1 MLINL
6 LRLLPPETAHELT
19 IGLLRSN
26 LVLKRKHTK
35 LFKSL
40 KQTILG
46 INFKDKPE
54 AARNWLNELGD
65 PFEKIVADKDG
76 RTAIDWGVYGVPE
89 TYLVDKKGRVRYR
102 HVGPLTEKVLEEKLM
117 PLVQM
122 LREKR

>member
-1 MLINL
+1 MNFFSSWCGPCRIEHDL
-6 LRLLPPETAHELT
+6 LMEISRSKSIRLY
-19 IGLLRSN
+19 
-26 LVLKRKHTK
+26 
-35 LFKSL
+35 
-40 KQTILG
+40 G
-46 INFKDKPE
+46 INYKDKPE

-102 HVGPLTEKVLEEKLM
+102 HVGPLTKKVLEEKLM

-122 LREKR
+122 LEKKDD